1 MYLRTLLAATA
12 ACLAPAAALAQTQV
26 EGVVVTGR
34 QLDIQPDVA
43 GRLALSD
50 RETPAAVASVTQEDF
65 QRQGVRNAI
74 EAMNAAPGVASGN
87 IPGSVGAATVRGF
100 YRAVNYLYDG
110 VRMAN
115 ADVGVRNWDAWSF
128 ERVEVIKG
136 PASVTSGEGA
146 LAGAIN
152 FVPRRPELGRTGGE
166 VLASYGRYD
175 SVRLAGDINAPV
187 GGTAA
192 VRADLSYNRSSGWI
206 EDTDSRSLAGTAAFL
221 WRPTDRLS
229 VTLSADYF
237 EDELGTA
244 YYGTPLVAAG
254 TARDPSSVISGSA
267 GLVLDKAIRSR
278 NYDTLDGKVKSDA
291 TWLRARAAYD
301 LTDDWKIVSDTS
313 WYDADRSYRDS
324 DDYSFNRTTGRFDR
338 LTTFISHD
346 HQFWS
351 QRLQASYDGDVAGR
365 RNRFTAGVEIGET
378 DFFTVR
384 RFGTTTSVDPY
395 APVRGLF
402 PADTPANF
410 STRQDV
416 TADVTSRALFAE
428 DAFNLTPDLL
438 LVAGLRYD
446 DISLDRRVLNATS
459 GAVQTYGQDYDPI
472 SWRVGAVYS
481 VRPKTQLYAQFT
493 RAATPVSGL
502 LFLSAA
508 NATFDLTTGESYE
521 VGIKHTALDDRLT
534 LTASAYHIR
543 QDKILTRD
551 PANPALTVQG
561 GSQVSKGVEAAL
573 DWSISDEW
581 RVELSGT
588 LLDAAFDKLIE
599 AGGVNRSG
607 NRPANVA
614 ETLADLV
621 VTYAPES
628 LPLTFSGI
636 VRHSGSFFTSNA
648 NTVKADGFTVLDA
661 SVAWDASFGRVTLRG
676 RNLAN
681 ALYADWSG
689 YSSYLVFLGQPRSV
703 EIEFT
708 RTF

>member
-1 MYLRTLLAATA
+1 MKLRTLLAATV
-12 ACLAPAAALAQTQV
+12 ACLAPGVALAENQV

-34 QLDIQPDVA
+34 QLEIQAEVA

-50 RETPAAVASVTQEDF
+50 RETPAAIETLTQVDF
-65 QRQGVRNAI
+65 QRQGVRTAI

-87 IPGSVGAATVRGF
+87 IPGSVGAASVRGF

-115 ADVGVRNWDAWSF
+115 SDVGIRNWDAWAF
-128 ERVEVIKG
+128 ERIEVIKG

-166 VLASYGRYD
+166 VLASYGRFGNT
-175 SVRLAGDINAPV
+175 RLAGDLNLPV
-187 GGTAA
+187 GETTA
-192 VRADLSYNRSSGWI
+192 VRADLAYSRSSGWI
-206 EDTDSRSLAGTAAFL
+206 DDTDSRALAGTAAFL
-221 WRPTDRLS
+221 WQPTDRLS

-237 EDELGTA
+237 EDRLGTA

-291 TWLRARAAYD
+291 TWLRARAEYAV
-301 LTDDWKIVSDTS
+301 TNDWKIVSDTS

-324 DDYSFNRTTGRFDR
+324 DDYSFNRATSRFDR

-346 HQFWS
+346 HQYWN
-351 QRLQASYDGDVAGR
+351 QRLQASYDGDLGGR
-365 RNRFTAGVEIGET
+365 RNRFTAGFEIGET

-410 STRQDV
+410 STRQNV
-416 TADVTSRALFAE
+416 TADVKARALFAE

-438 LVAGLRYD
+438 LVAGIRFD
-446 DISLDRRVLNATS
+446 DISLDRRVLNATT
-459 GAVQTYGQDYDPI
+459 GAVQTYGQDYNPI

-493 RAATPVSGL
+493 RAATPVGGL

-521 VGIKHTALDDRLT
+521 AGIKHTALEDRLT

-551 PANPALTVQG
+551 PANPAVTVQG
-561 GSQVSKGVEAAL
+561 GSQISKGIEASL
-573 DWSISDEW
+573 DWSVTDEW

-588 LLDAAFDKLIE
+588 LLDAEFDKLIE
-599 AGGVNRSG
+599 AGGANRSG

-621 VTYAPES
+621 VTYSPEA

-648 NTVKADGFTVLDA
+648 NTVKADGFTTLDA
-661 SVAWDASFGRVTLRG
+661 AVAWDAPFGKVTLRG
-676 RNLAN
+676 RNLTD

-708 RTF
+708 RKF